1 MAPSDRDWLHKS
13 EATYNSGIHKGH
25 NLALFVVGWG
35 AWVVV
40 TSAEVWGAELAPH
53 GRAILGAAYVC
64 AGGMSLGLIRR
75 TGRELVGLSL
85 VTGALASIA
94 LGEVVRAVAEH
105 GAPTAWPP
113 TPYTYG
119 SLALIGVTA
128 IKDYIRGTP
137 DVR

>member
-1 MAPSDRDWLHKS
+1 MSDGDWLHRS

-35 AWVVV
+35 AWVLV
-40 TSAEVWGAELAPH
+40 TSAEIWGADIAPP
-53 GRAILGAAYVC
+53 GRAALGAAYVG
-64 AGGMSLGLIRR
+64 AGGLSLGLIHR

-85 VTGALASIA
+85 MTGALASIA
-94 LGEVVRAVAEH
+94 IGEVVRAIVDH
-105 GAPTAWPP
+105 GAPAAWPP

-119 SLALIGVTA
+119 SLALIGATA
-128 IKDYIRGTP
+128 IKDYLRGTP